1 MLCFQTEL
9 AFTMEVNEKG
19 DVYSFGVL
27 TLEILMGKNP
37 GDLISL
43 ITTRWSSS
51 ASHDHDQVAL
61 ADTLDRRTSHPAND
75 EVAGEVAS
83 LTKMSVAC
91 INGSS

>member
-1 MLCFQTEL
+1 
-9 AFTMEVNEKG
+9 MEVNEKC
-19 DVYSFGVL
+19 DVYSFGVV
-27 TLEILMGKNP
+27 TLEVIMGNHP

-43 ITTRWSSS
+43 ITTWSSS
-51 ASHDHDQVAL
+51 SVPHDHDQVAL
-61 ADTLDRRTSHPAND
+61 ADTLDRRASHPAND